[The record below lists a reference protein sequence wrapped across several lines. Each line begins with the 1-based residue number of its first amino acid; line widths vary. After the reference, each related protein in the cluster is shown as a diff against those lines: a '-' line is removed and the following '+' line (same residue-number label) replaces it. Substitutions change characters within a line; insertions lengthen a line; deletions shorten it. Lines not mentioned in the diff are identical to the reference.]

1 MIFNY
6 QEVSNAF
13 VAELCYVK
21 QKIASKYSDT
31 LNDKHKIVYEYIKLH
46 PGIQR
51 QELNDKLIIPYGSLI
66 RYIDYLQKNNLIE
79 RRGSKKTGG
88 YWIVEGSSK

>member
-1 MIFNY
+1 MT
-6 QEVSNAF
+6 
-13 VAELCYVK
+13 ELSYGK
-21 QKIASKYSDT
+21 QKTSSKDGDT
-31 LNDKHKIVYEYIKLH
+31 LNDKHKIVYEYIKLL

-51 QELNDKLIIPYGSLI
+51 QELNDKLKIPYGSLI